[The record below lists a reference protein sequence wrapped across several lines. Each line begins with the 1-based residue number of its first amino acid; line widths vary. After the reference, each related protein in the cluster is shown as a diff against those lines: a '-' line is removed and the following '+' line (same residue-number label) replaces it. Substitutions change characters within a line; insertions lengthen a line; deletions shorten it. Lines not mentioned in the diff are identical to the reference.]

1 MTIAVYR
8 LGSQSLRDLYSWTDN
23 SHRSGVAEASAGSVI
38 TCILGRFAVCPDQ
51 VGLRRA
57 RQETE
62 IIGWS
67 QLKRLLCAIFI
78 AGVFSAAVGTAAAHE
93 DHSNDEWPMTCVDLN
108 DIVEEHLGNP
118 HNVGIYQNTF
128 GDQAEAVCP
137 NDHRND
143 VIAVFGWAIATE
155 TGGQAESADLELDW
169 PTTCVEL
176 NDIVEGHLGNQG
188 NVAIYQ
194 NTFGDQAEAACQ
206 NDHRNDVRSVFAWA
220 IGTSDAAPPA
230 LTPPAVIELTV
241 IEAEVPPDL
250 PAYDRD
256 QWGRWR
262 DADGDCQD
270 TRQEVLISES
280 LVPATHQTARQCRVA
295 SGEWFGVFTGTTVLE
310 PGALDIDHLVPLA
323 NAHRSG
329 AWSWPHERKRA
340 YYNSLDDADHLIAV
354 TASANRSK
362 GARGPEGWR
371 PSDESYWCEYAR
383 DWIRIKQA
391 WSLSVTAAEGE
402 ALGAM
407 LGTCETP
414 TRLAI
419 SSS

>member
-1 MTIAVYR
+1 M
-8 LGSQSLRDLYSWTDN
+8 DL
-23 SHRSGVAEASAGSVI
+23 
-38 TCILGRFAVCPDQ
+38 
-51 VGLRRA
+51 
-57 RQETE
+57 
-62 IIGWS
+62 S
-67 QLKRLLCAIFI
+67 QLKRLLCAII
-78 AGVFSAAVGTAAAHE
+78 VASVLSAVVGTAAAHE
-93 DHSNDEWPMTCVDLN
+93 DHSTDEWPTTCVDLN
-108 DIVEEHLGNP
+108 DIVEEHLGNN

-128 GDQAEAVCP
+128 GDQAEAACQ

-155 TGGQAESADLELDW
+155 TGWQTEAADLELDW

-176 NDIVEGHLGNQG
+176 NDIVEGHLGNPG

-206 NDHRNDVRSVFAWA
+206 SDHRDDVRSVFAWA
-220 IGTSDAAPPA
+220 IGGK
-230 LTPPAVIELTV
+230 TPPAPGVLKLTV
-241 IEAEVPPDL
+241 TSAEVPAHL
-250 PAYDRD
+250 PTYDRD

-262 DADGDCQD
+262 DTDGDCQD

-280 LVPATHQTARQCRVA
+280 LIPVNYKTVRQCRVA
-295 SGEWFGVFTGTTVLE
+295 SGEWFGAFTGSTVDE

-362 GARGPEGWR
+362 GARGPEEWR
-371 PSDESYWCEYAR
+371 PPNESYWCEYAR
-383 DWIRIKQA
+383 DWVRIKQV
-391 WSLSVTAAEGE
+391 WGLSVTSPE
-402 ALGAM
+402 AQALQEM
-407 LGTCETP
+407 LGRCEAPVSLT
-414 TRLAI
+414 I
-419 SSS
+419 S

>member
-1 MTIAVYR
+1 MRRLLSAALVAGIASVIAV
-8 LGSQSLRDLYSWTDN
+8 
-23 SHRSGVAEASAGSVI
+23 
-38 TCILGRFAVCPDQ
+38 
-51 VGLRRA
+51 
-57 RQETE
+57 
-62 IIGWS
+62 
-67 QLKRLLCAIFI
+67 AI
-78 AGVFSAAVGTAAAHE
+78 ATAHE
-93 DHSNDEWPMTCVDLN
+93 DHSTDEWPMTCVDLN

-128 GDQAEAVCP
+128 GDQAEA
-137 NDHRND
+137 
-143 VIAVFGWAIATE
+143 
-155 TGGQAESADLELDW
+155 
-169 PTTCVEL
+169 
-176 NDIVEGHLGNQG
+176 
-188 NVAIYQ
+188 
-194 NTFGDQAEAACQ
+194 ACQ
-206 NDHRNDVRSVFAWA
+206 NDHRHDVRSVFAWA
-220 IGTSDAAPPA
+220 IGGDASSAPM
-230 LTPPAVIELTV
+230 VIELTV
-241 IEAEVPPDL
+241 TTAEVPTDL

-329 AWSWPHERKRA
+329 ASSWPHERKRA

-371 PSDESYWCEYAR
+371 PTDESYWCEYAR

-391 WSLSVTAAEGE
+391 WRLTVTAAEAQ
-402 ALGAM
+402 ALEEM
-407 LGTCETP
+407 LGRCEAP

>member
-1 MTIAVYR
+1 M
-8 LGSQSLRDLYSWTDN
+8 
-23 SHRSGVAEASAGSVI
+23 RSPH
-38 TCILGRFAVCPDQ
+38 F
-51 VGLRRA
+51 
-57 RQETE
+57 
-62 IIGWS
+62 
-67 QLKRLLCAIFI
+67 KRLISAIIF
-78 AGVFSAAVGTAAAHE
+78 AGVLSAVVGTATAHD
-93 DHSNDEWPMTCVDLN
+93 DHGT
-108 DIVEEHLGNP
+108 
-118 HNVGIYQNTF
+118 
-128 GDQAEAVCP
+128 DQ
-137 NDHRND
+137 
-143 VIAVFGWAIATE
+143 
-155 TGGQAESADLELDW
+155 W
-169 PTTCVEL
+169 PTTCVDL

-206 NDHRNDVRSVFAWA
+206 NDHRDDVRSVFAWA
-220 IGTSDAAPPA
+220 IGGEASSVPM
-230 LTPPAVIELTV
+230 VVELTV
-241 IEAEVPPDL
+241 TSTEVPADL

-295 SGEWFGVFTGTTVLE
+295 SGEWFRVCTGTTVLE

-329 AWSWPHERKRA
+329 AWAWPEERKRA

-362 GARGPEGWR
+362 GARGPEEWR
-371 PSDESYWCEYAR
+371 PPNESYWCEYAR

-391 WSLSVTAAEGE
+391 WGLTVTSAEAQ
-402 ALGAM
+402 ALQEM
-407 LGTCETP
+407 LGRCEAP

-419 SSS
+419 SSG